1 MRFHSWCPPEAAF
14 CVADKLGFYLQV
26 ELPNWSYTIG
36 KDEAMTQFLYN
47 EFDRIVEAY
56 GNHPSFCMMSVGNEL
71 QYDFKLLNDMV
82 RYMKGKDSRR
92 LYITSTFTFEK
103 GHGAKPE
110 PEDDFFVTQW
120 RSESTRLNSSHR
132 SQSRMPSS
140 A

>member
-82 RYMKGKDSRR
+82 RYMKGKIAGVYIQLRLLLSKKDMERNRSRKM
-92 LYITSTFTFEK
+92 TFC
-103 GHGAKPE
+103 HAM
-110 PEDDFFVTQW
+110 D
-120 RSESTRLNSSHR
+120 R
-132 SQSRMPSS
+132 
-140 A
+140 